1 MKWNFPTKSSY
12 TNSYPQ
18 RFDFMFWVKMCST
31 TIILPHP
38 WKYLQAS
45 TLKSYYKYQ
54 CWGNLPE
61 TLLVPTLKGF
71 KVTRFISNNKIFE
84 SILTILALTLSHKTK
99 KLPKCQ
105 FILTY
110 ALWGPGTPRIWLFI
124 PGTYRN
130 KLISLNKKRSFKFW
144 ERLRKD
150 YVVQCFLQANQ
161 LQAIGMKWFSP
172 IKSSFTNAYQE
183 RKHFWFLVTI
193 ILPHFWKY
201 VLGSTKSHDR
211 FQLCGNIAQTILIA
225 TFKGFKI

>member
-99 KLPKCQ
+99 KTSKMSIHIDVCFMGTWHTQNMTLYSWNLQEQTDQ
-105 FILTY
+105 F
-110 ALWGPGTPRIWLFI
+110 
-124 PGTYRN
+124 
-130 KLISLNKKRSFKFW
+130 
-144 ERLRKD
+144 E
-150 YVVQCFLQANQ
+150 
-161 LQAIGMKWFSP
+161 
-172 IKSSFTNAYQE
+172 
-183 RKHFWFLVTI
+183 
-193 ILPHFWKY
+193 
-201 VLGSTKSHDR
+201 
-211 FQLCGNIAQTILIA
+211 
-225 TFKGFKI
+225 